1 MVTKMLK
8 VPVNAITAEQ
18 ARQPGR
24 EEIESTLTKVFDE
37 ISQMSKSEW
46 GVVNNRVSFTI
57 PGKYYNNDEIIDEI
71 VELFKQLG
79 YVMNYEKV
87 SADYSA
93 CPPIQA
99 HVWFRVLW

>member
-1 MVTKMLK
+1 MVNKMLT
-8 VPVNAITAEQ
+8 VPTNAITAEQ
-18 ARQPGR
+18 ARKTSY

-79 YVMNYEKV
+79 YVVHSYVNANKESV
-87 SADYSA
+87 IIISWD
-93 CPPIQA
+93 
-99 HVWFRVLW
+99 FRRGMGE